1 MLFAVI
7 PFSPQESLKEHL
19 DRLGETVYRVH
30 GPQVYF
36 VSYDGTTRQLTRES
50 QWILHALTQMQAN
63 MDKLDQRTRR
73 IEKMLWTIIGA
84 ASLVTLL
91 FGNEIL
97 AFFRG
102 LLANN

>member
-1 MLFAVI
+1 MANNSSKETGI
-7 PFSPQESLKEHL
+7 PAPGALAPPQA
-19 DRLGETVYRVH
+19 G
-30 GPQVYF
+30 
-36 VSYDGTTRQLTRES
+36 ES

>member
-1 MLFAVI
+1 
-7 PFSPQESLKEHL
+7 
-19 DRLGETVYRVH
+19 
-30 GPQVYF
+30 
-36 VSYDGTTRQLTRES
+36 
-50 QWILHALTQMQAN
+50 MQAN

-102 LLANN
+102 FLAT